1 MKKLIATVSL
11 FAALLG
17 ASAQAQIITNYGQ
30 NTYGPTAPG
39 GPYIWD
45 GAWDGSEGLTAS
57 GVRTF
62 MAQTFVVPVGA
73 GTLYAYNI
81 QVQRNTTV
89 TTPTFTTAVYEWNT
103 GTNNTVAL
111 ISGTSASF
119 SVTKNDFDIYGINY
133 AIPSG
138 ITLDPFKTYA
148 IVVQRTNTSV
158 GNQPIIGT
166 DSQDFVNSYQL
177 GQAFRS
183 QTGTTWN
190 TTSLGG
196 TDLAFWV
203 SFASNSL
210 SPVPEPAVNGAVIGA
225 GLVAAL
231 AFQRRRKAAVSTQLA
246 A

>member
-1 MKKLIATVSL
+1 MKTLIATVSL

-17 ASAQAQIITNYGQ
+17 SIAQAQIITNYGQ
-30 NTYGPTAPG
+30 NTYGPLAPG
-39 GPYIWD
+39 GPYAWN

-62 MAQTFVVPVGA
+62 MAQTFVVPAGS

-81 QVQRNTTV
+81 QVQRNNTV
-89 TTPTFTTAVYEWNT
+89 TVPTFTTAIYEWNT

-119 SVTKNDFDIYGINY
+119 SVTQNDFDIYGVNY

-158 GNQPIIGT
+158 GNQPVIGT
-166 DSQDFVNSYQL
+166 DSQDVSNSYQL

-183 QTGTTWN
+183 STGTSWN
-190 TTSLGG
+190 TTALSG

-210 SPVPEPAVNGAVIGA
+210 SPVPEPAVNGAVIGV
-225 GLVAAL
+225 GLVVML
-231 AFQRRRKAAVSTQLA
+231 AFQRRRKAAKASEMA